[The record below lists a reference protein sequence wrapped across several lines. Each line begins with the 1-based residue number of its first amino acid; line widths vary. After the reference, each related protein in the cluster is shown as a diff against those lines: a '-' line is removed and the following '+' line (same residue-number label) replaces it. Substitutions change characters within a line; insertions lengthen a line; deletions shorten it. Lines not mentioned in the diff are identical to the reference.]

1 MDNGDR
7 GIFLDSKFDKIKI
20 TELPPGAAVSGPY
33 HVARMLDR
41 GPKDRYLQWL
51 EKASLVT
58 QNLKKK
64 IYEGS
69 FSKSLLC
76 RGYVCWKIRT
86 RRLQSMTFEHPWVLS
101 KTWGAG
107 K

>member
-1 MDNGDR
+1 MDNGYR
-7 GIFLDSKFDKIKI
+7 GIFLDSKFDEI

-33 HVARMLDR
+33 HVARILDR

-51 EKASLVT
+51 EKASLLT

-64 IYEGS
+64 ISEGS

-76 RGYVCWKIRT
+76 REVM
-86 RRLQSMTFEHPWVLS
+86 SV
-101 KTWGAG
+101 G
-107 K
+107 KKGLTGCG